1 MNRTRRLAWEFGVAA
16 RTAEMQIWIIQMGI
30 TYSFSIDTGSIPM
43 E

>member
-30 TYSFSIDTGSIPM
+30 TYFY
-43 E
+43 